1 MEIGKIYKI
10 RPKNRYVDLDLY
22 KVIEKD
28 NKKITF
34 AKLKNPER
42 VFFGVSI
49 FRPKILT
56 VSQNIIYGYEYDI
69 PPNRNTS
76 VFSEN
81 GSN

>member
-1 MEIGKIYKI
+1 M
-10 RPKNRYVDLDLY
+10 DLY

-28 NKKITF
+28 DEKNTIKL
-34 AKLKNPER
+34 AKLKNP
-42 VFFGVSI
+42 VYPYYGVSI

-56 VSQNIIYGYEYDI
+56 VRQNMIYGYEYDI